1 MENEEKN
8 ENIIPKVKKKET
20 LFSILI
26 TEAVFVVII
35 LSAVL
40 IIKYFFPTSYKTVK
54 KWYGD
59 NFLTETKISEV
70 IEESEKNEV

>member
-1 MENEEKN
+1 MENEKKN

-20 LFSILI
+20 LFTILI
-26 TEAVFVVII
+26 TEALFVALI

-40 IIKYFFPTSYKTVK
+40 IIKYFFPSSYKNIK
-54 KWYGD
+54 NWYGD
-59 NFLTETKISEV
+59 NFLSETEISEV